1 MLYIDNLVGCWL
13 NICRLRR
20 CHIGGRLGEGLDK
33 VKKDNIFRSK
43 KTKGVEENFQPIIL
57 LRSLGNTQRLC

>member
-20 CHIGGRLGEGLDK
+20 CHIGGRLGEGLDQ
-33 VKKDNIFRSK
+33 VKKDKRCGRKLSAYNSPAVSWEHSEAVLDV
-43 KTKGVEENFQPIIL
+43 TWW
-57 LRSLGNTQRLC
+57 